1 GLCSPSRFLRH
12 PPTSTT
18 SSNPSRLLRIQQER
32 PRTTMSRSRG
42 RRGELPPS
50 QETIEKLENMVDAC
64 NFYEAQQMYKSLSAR
79 YAASEKYAEALD
91 ILQSGALIQLKHGQ
105 ITCGAE
111 LAVLFV
117 ETLVKGKYSYSEETL
132 DRVRKMYEGFPNI
145 PIPEHLEDDDDM
157 QKLSEALVAAKVR
170 VEGCLSFLRS
180 AIKWSSEFGAPKK
193 GSPQLHNMLAE
204 YLYSESPEVD
214 MTKVS
219 SHFVRGNDPEKFASV
234 LVNFMGKCY
243 PGEDDMAIARAV
255 MLYLS
260 QGNLRDAN
268 NLMDELNKQLEHKQL
283 ELPDSDLI
291 LFIKYLLQALERDSF
306 PLFKILRQKYKTSID
321 RESLF
326 DGLLDEIAEKFYGIR
341 RSGLPDIFGDLLKV
355 SIAISG

>member
-1 GLCSPSRFLRH
+1 MNL
-12 PPTSTT
+12 
-18 SSNPSRLLRIQQER
+18 
-32 PRTTMSRSRG
+32 
-42 RRGELPPS
+42 
-50 QETIEKLENMVDAC
+50 NMH
-64 NFYEAQQMYKSLSAR
+64 NSL
-79 YAASEKYAEALD
+79 
-91 ILQSGALIQLKHGQ
+91 Q
-105 ITCGAE
+105 
-111 LAVLFV
+111 
-117 ETLVKGKYSYSEETL
+117 
-132 DRVRKMYEGFPNI
+132 
-145 PIPEHLEDDDDM
+145 
-157 QKLSEALVAAKVR
+157 
-170 VEGCLSFLRS
+170 
-180 AIKWSSEFGAPKK
+180 
-193 GSPQLHNMLAE
+193 
-204 YLYSESPEVD
+204 D

-291 LFIKYLLQALERDSF
+291 QFIKYLLQALERDSF

-341 RSGLPDIFGDLLKV
+341 RSGLPDIFGDLLRFQQYDNNINVYQKQLNKKSHMQSSAPPYDVSAGFIAKV
-355 SIAISG
+355 VFHSSATNQLAVSFPFFLFSESVHVHFQMDCLFWMRKCPKFERVSPLLAGDKDEPKSLSSVAK